1 VEVRF
6 ATAADAHAI
15 ERIRVDGWRRAYR
28 HVFPPADLDAM
39 PVDESRW
46 VERLVEP
53 PGGWAILVAT
63 RADEGVGFAAL
74 GPSRDAERAGELY
87 AIYVDPDA
95 WSTGA
100 GRALLRRAEELLA
113 VTYDEATL
121 WVLEHNPRARRFY
134 EAFGWGA
141 DGGRQMFERFGVRA
155 PELRYRKKL
164 APASDTDSSSSR
176 S

>member
-1 VEVRF
+1 VDVRF
-6 ATAADAHAI
+6 ATAADALAI
-15 ERIRVDGWRRAYR
+15 ERIRVSGWRRAYR

-46 VERLVEP
+46 IERLVEP
-53 PGGWAILVAT
+53 PGGWAVLVAT
-63 RADEGVGFAAL
+63 RDDEVVGFAAL

-87 AIYVDPDA
+87 AIYVDPEA

-113 VTYDEATL
+113 AAYDEATL
-121 WVLEHNPRARRFY
+121 WVLDANPRARRFY
-134 EAFGWGA
+134 EAFGWAA
-141 DGGRQMFERFGVRA
+141 DGGTQTFERFGVRA
-155 PELRYRKKL
+155 PELRYRKRL
-164 APASDTDSSSSR
+164 VPVSDTESSSSR